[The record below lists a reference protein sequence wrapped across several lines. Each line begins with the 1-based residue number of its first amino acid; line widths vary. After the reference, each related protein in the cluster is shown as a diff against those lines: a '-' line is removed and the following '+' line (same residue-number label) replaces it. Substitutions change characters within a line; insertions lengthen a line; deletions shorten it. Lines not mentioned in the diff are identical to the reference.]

1 MLSFPIMR
9 MLFAAGLL
17 AATTAASAQQLAP
30 DTAAKV
36 AAIAQKVLADSGVPS
51 ASIGIVQDNHIVY
64 THAFGLAR
72 VTPPLPA
79 DAAMAYPIGS
89 ISKQF
94 TATAILI
101 LQQQGKL
108 SLQDPVSKFF
118 PELTRAKDV
127 RIINLLTHTS
137 GYQDYAPQDYTIPA
151 WKVPGDPLAV
161 VHEFAGKALD
171 FEPGTQWQYSNT
183 NFVLAALIVEK
194 VSGEPFAKFLR
205 DNVLKPAGLENV
217 LNLNVDQ
224 AKLQVTGYM
233 RNALAPIRPAA
244 LEAPGWYFGDGDLA
258 MPVGQL
264 LKWDLTIINQTLLTP
279 ASYKQMET
287 SFILANGKDSHYG
300 LGVQILDFN
309 GRKVIEHSGEV
320 GGFVAENVLFPDDHV
335 VIAVLTNQE
344 ASAAAADISKQIAPL
359 LLPTAAPASASAAD
373 PATTTAQAFAPH
385 LQTVVAGLQKGSID
399 RSLFTANCN
408 DYFDATALADYQS
421 SLSSLGTV
429 NSVTVGHA
437 RLRGGMT
444 FSSYR
449 VTFSTGTTLIFT
461 VYLQPDGKIEQLLVE
476 GKA

>member
-1 MLSFPIMR
+1 MR
-9 MLFAAGLL
+9 LILTAALVAL
-17 AATTAASAQQLAP
+17 TTTAAAQQLAP

-36 AAIAQKVLADSGVPS
+36 DALSQKILADSGVPS
-51 ASIGIVQDNHIVY
+51 ASIGIVQNGHIVY

-72 VTPPLPA
+72 VSPPLPA

-94 TATAILI
+94 TASAILI

-118 PELTRAKDV
+118 PELTRSNDV
-127 RIINLLTHTS
+127 KILNLLTHTS

-151 WKVPGDPLAV
+151 WKIPGDPLAV
-161 VHEFAGKALD
+161 VHEFAGKPLD

-183 NFVLAALIVEK
+183 NFVLAALIVQK

-205 DNVLKPAGLENV
+205 DNVLNPAHLDGV

-224 AKLQVTGYM
+224 SKLQVTGYM

-264 LKWDLTIINQTLLTP
+264 LKWDLTILNQSLLTP

-287 SFILANGKDSHYG
+287 SFILASGKDSEYG
-300 LGVQILDFN
+300 LGVQLFSVKGHHAI
-309 GRKVIEHSGEV
+309 VHSGEV
-320 GGFVAENVLFPDDHV
+320 GGFVAENILFPDDHIAV
-335 VIAVLTNQE
+335 AVLTNQE
-344 ASAAAADISKQIAPL
+344 ASNAAGDITKAIVAL
-359 LLPTAAPASASAAD
+359 LLPSPSPSAPDSASPEATAA
-373 PATTTAQAFAPH
+373 AFVPQLRAI
-385 LQTVVAGLQKGSID
+385 LAGLQKGQID
-399 RSLFTANCN
+399 RSLFTADCN
-408 DYFDATALADYQS
+408 GYFDATALGDYQS
-421 SLSSLGTV
+421 SLAPLGEI
-429 NSVTVGHA
+429 NSVTVSAA

-444 FSSYR
+444 FASFHA
-449 VTFSTGTTLIFT
+449 TFSGGTTLILS
-461 VYLQPDGKIEQLLVE
+461 VYLEPDGKIEQLLIE
-476 GKA
+476 GKAH

>member
-1 MLSFPIMR
+1 MR
-9 MLFAAGLL
+9 LLLAATLL
-17 AATTAASAQQLAP
+17 AATTASAQAQQLPP
-30 DTAAKV
+30 DTAAK
-36 AAIAQKVLADSGVPS
+36 ISTLAQKILADSGVPS

-79 DAAMAYPIGS
+79 DASMAYPIGS

-118 PELTRAKDV
+118 PELTRANDV
-127 RIINLLTHTS
+127 KIINLLTHTS

-161 VHEFAGKALD
+161 VHEFAGKPLD
-171 FEPGTQWQYSNT
+171 FDPGTQWQYSNT
-183 NFVLAALIVEK
+183 NFVLAALIVQK

-224 AKLQVTGYM
+224 SQLQVTGYM

-258 MPVGQL
+258 MPVSQL

-287 SFILANGKDSHYG
+287 SFILADGKDSHYG
-300 LGVQILDFN
+300 LGVDILDYK
-309 GRKVIEHSGEV
+309 GHRAIEHSGEV
-320 GGFVAENVLFPDDHV
+320 GGFVAENILFPDDHIA
-335 VIAVLTNQE
+335 IAVLTNQE
-344 ASAAAADISKQIAPL
+344 ASGAAADITKQVAPL
-359 LLPTAAPASASAAD
+359 VLPNAGPASTAAD
-373 PATTTAQAFAPH
+373 PATTTAQAFAPQLH
-385 LQTVVAGLQKGSID
+385 TIVASLQKGAID

-421 SLSSLGTV
+421 SLAPLGTV
-429 NSVTVGHA
+429 TTVTVGHA

-449 VTFSTGTTLIFT
+449 VAFSGGTTLIFT
-461 VYLQPDGKIEQLLVE
+461 VYLEPDGKIEQLLVE